1 MRTYAQAP
9 KTAWDIAYSTA
20 ATANLPAASTINSGS
35 FASIGYAR
43 LTGVVYSDASMSGTC
58 GVRVRQSSTST
69 PNWDYESNFALSA
82 CSGSAFSIEIIG
94 RYAQVE
100 LYSGATCAASQVRSY
115 WALRP
120 I

>member
-9 KTAWDIAYSTA
+9 KTVWDIDYATA
-20 ATANLPAASTINSGS
+20 AAASLPAASSVHSGS
-35 FASIGYAR
+35 FASIGYSR
-43 LTGVVYSDASMSGTC
+43 LTGVVYSDASMSGVC
-58 GVRVRQSSTST
+58 GIRVRQSSTST

-82 CSGSAFSIEIIG
+82 CSGSAFSVEVIG
-94 RYAQVE
+94 RYVDIQ
-100 LYSGATCAASQVRSY
+100 LFSGATCAASILRSF